1 MSLARLIASV
11 AALAFSLCAL
21 ADGSHT
27 FWIVNGD
34 RNTVYLLGSV
44 HVLKVSDSELPPE
57 VLRAYTN
64 AKAVVLETDVTK
76 FDTDKMLGAIVD
88 FASLPADQTLE
99 RSLGPEAYKKLTTH
113 AEKIGLDVAFVSH
126 FQPWFVA
133 LTMEQ
138 LERAKLGLDPAA
150 GVDMQL
156 ERRANTDRKPI
167 IGLEPIE
174 DQLGIFR
181 DMSPDD
187 QRRYLLNSLAESEY
201 FSKSFDAM
209 IAAWRTGDVDALE
222 AMGKEAFRDFPDFGR
237 KIVTD
242 RNRKWLPKII
252 ELLHEHDDYLVIVGA
267 LHLVGREGIVNL
279 LRARGYNVEQR

>member
-1 MSLARLIASV
+1 
-11 AALAFSLCAL
+11 
-21 ADGSHT
+21 
-27 FWIVNGD
+27 
-34 RNTVYLLGSV
+34 
-44 HVLKVSDSELPPE
+44 
-57 VLRAYTN
+57 
-64 AKAVVLETDVTK
+64 
-76 FDTDKMLGAIVD
+76 
-88 FASLPADQTLE
+88 
-99 RSLGPEAYKKLTTH
+99 
-113 AEKIGLDVAFVSH
+113 
-126 FQPWFVA
+126 
-133 LTMEQ
+133 
-138 LERAKLGLDPAA
+138 
-150 GVDMQL
+150 
-156 ERRANTDRKPI
+156 
-167 IGLEPIE
+167 
-174 DQLGIFR
+174 
-181 DMSPDD
+181 MSPDD